1 MEELQQKIDALRT
14 ELKTKVDNDTMEI
27 INTLIDLEIELE
39 QECNQ

>member
-1 MEELQQKIDALRT
+1 MSELQRQIEALRS
-14 ELKTKVDNDTMEI
+14 ELKTKVNNDTMEL

>member
-1 MEELQQKIDALRT
+1 MQELQQQIEALRT
-14 ELKTKVDNDTMEI
+14 ELKTKVDNDTMEL

>member
-1 MEELQQKIDALRT
+1 MQELQQQIEVLRS
-14 ELKTKVDNDTMEI
+14 ELKTKVDNNTMEL

>member
-1 MEELQQKIDALRT
+1 MSELQRQIEALRT
-14 ELKTKVDNDTMEI
+14 ELKTKVGNDTMEL